1 MVFRLFDV
9 YVILK
14 IRQIL
19 LVFIR
24 LSHENLLER
33 LLTCTCR
40 NGVSAD
46 HIFLQTFE
54 VVYAASDGCL
64 AEHLGSLLE

>member
-1 MVFRLFDV
+1 MVLRLFDI

-19 LVFIR
+19 LVFVW
-24 LSHENLLER
+24 LSHEDLLER
-33 LLTCTCR
+33 LLACTCR

-46 HIFLQTFE
+46 DIFLQTFE